1 MLTPSKGHSQ
11 SLPGKK
17 IRNISIRAKLA
28 LWGIGTIFVSALAM
42 VAVGVWQGNVFSGK
56 ARVEAEKLID
66 ADLDHITEGVYNIIK
81 SQDESIQQKVNHDL
95 NVARYV
101 LKREG
106 EVGLINETTTWN
118 AVNQFTGKSQ
128 TVSLPKM
135 AVGRKWLGQNNKLVV
150 ETPVVDTV
158 KRLVGG
164 TATIFQ
170 RMNSQGDI
178 VRVATNVE
186 NSDGTRAIGTYIPA
200 VNPDGQPNP
209 VVSTVMRG
217 ETYRGLAYVVNAWY
231 VTAYEPIA
239 DRNGKIIGVLY
250 VGVKQEN
257 IESLRQAIMQV
268 KIGKTGYVF
277 VLGGK
282 GNNRGKY
289 IISKRGERDGADIW
303 DEKDAKGNLVV
314 QSIVKRALNLKPGEF
329 ATERYL
335 WRNPDETG
343 PRWKIARLAYYEPWD
358 WVIGASVY
366 EDELQKSLFVIT
378 AGYMKMVYGF
388 SLVALCVAGLGGIF
402 TWFYARHLTAPIT
415 VVTDEATRL
424 TREEFPR
431 LVNAMHSVEQ
441 GDLTVSF
448 LFETKSVDI
457 SSEDEIGTMAR
468 AFNSMNGVL
477 ESVGKSFTQ
486 MIANL
491 RELTNRLEER
501 VEERTS
507 ELRESESKLSDI
519 VSFLPDATL
528 VIDREGKVLA
538 WNRALETMTG
548 IKAEDMIGKGD
559 YEYALP
565 FYGKRRPILVD
576 LALVPLDELD
586 NTIYAKIR
594 RTGEVL
600 TGEVYTPNLPGGARY
615 LLGTARPL
623 YDSKGA
629 VDGAIEIIHDIT
641 DRRLAEEELKKAKE
655 AAESANQAKTDFLNT
670 VSHELRTPLTSILG
684 FSDVIK
690 KKLLKTIFP
699 LIKSDDGKIMKTVK
713 QIGEYLDIIIL
724 EGKRLTSLINDV
736 LDLAKMEAGKVT
748 WDMQTLPVEGLI
760 DHSTAV
766 TDSLF
771 EKKGLKLI
779 KNIDAGLPDIKG
791 DRDRLIQVMVNLI
804 SNAVKFTEEGSVTC
818 GAKVINGEI
827 VISVTDSGIGI
838 SEENQLKVFEKF
850 KQVGDTLTDRP
861 KGTGLGLPISK
872 DIIEHHGGRIWV
884 QSELGKGSTF
894 SFSLPVAGAVIRKEE
909 VELNTLLQRMKEH
922 VDIIS
927 ARQLSGEKTVLI
939 VDDDAPIRELL
950 RQELESDGYKVI
962 EAADGMEGV
971 NKAKAGSPD
980 LIILDV
986 MMPQMNGFDA
996 AAVLKN
1002 DPLTMHIPIII
1013 LSIVEDKERGYR
1025 LGVDRYFNKPVNTE
1039 ELLREIGVL
1048 ISEGVSK
1055 KKVMVVDEN
1064 ESTAM
1069 TLKEVLE
1076 TKGYSVVSA
1085 CNGKECVEKAISEKP
1100 DMIIIDTLLPDTHDI
1115 VRTLRFKKGF
1125 ENIYFIFVEGS
1136 RK

>member
-1 MLTPSKGHSQ
+1 MNNL
-11 SLPGKK
+11 
-17 IRNISIRAKLA
+17 SIRAKLT

-42 VAVGVWQGNVFSGK
+42 VAVGLWEGNVFSGK
-56 ARVEAEKLID
+56 ASLEAEKLID

-106 EVGLINETTTWN
+106 EVSLIDETTTWN

-135 AVGRKWLGQNNKLVV
+135 TVGKKWLEKNNKLAV

-170 RMNSQGDI
+170 RMNKQDDF

-186 NSDGTRAIGTYIPA
+186 NSDGTRAISTYIPA

-209 VVSTVMRG
+209 VVSAVMRG
-217 ETYRGLAYVVNAWY
+217 ETYRGRAYVVNAWY
-231 VTAYEPIA
+231 VTAYEPII
-239 DRNGKIIGVLY
+239 DRNGKLIGILY

-257 IESLRQAIMQV
+257 IASLRQAIMQV
-268 KIGKTGYVF
+268 KIGKTGYVYI
-277 VLGGK
+277 LGGK
-282 GNNRGKY
+282 DNNRGKY

-303 DEKDAKGNLVV
+303 GEKDAKGNLVV

-335 WRNPDETG
+335 WRNPGETE

-378 AGYMKMVYGF
+378 AGYRKMIYSF
-388 SLVALCVAGLGGIF
+388 TLVALCVACLGGIF

-415 VVTDEATRL
+415 VVTNEATRITL
-424 TREEFPR
+424 EEFPR
-431 LVNAMHSVEQ
+431 LVTTMQSVEQ

-448 LFETKSVDI
+448 HFETKSVDI
-457 SSEDEIGTMAR
+457 HSEDEIGMMAE
-468 AFNSMNGVL
+468 AFNSMNVVL

-528 VIDREGKVLA
+528 VIDREGRVLA
-538 WNRALETMTG
+538 WNRAIEALTG
-548 IKAEDMIGKGD
+548 IKSEDMIGRSN

-565 FYGKRRPILVD
+565 FYGERRPILVD
-576 LALVPLDELD
+576 LALMPLEKLD
-586 NTIYAKIR
+586 NAAYASLR
-594 RTGEVL
+594 RSGEVL
-600 TGEVYTPNLPGGARY
+600 TGEVYTPSLPGGGRY

-655 AAESANQAKTDFLNT
+655 TAESANQTKTDFLNT

-684 FSDVIK
+684 FAKIISK
-690 KKLLKTIFP
+690 KFDESIFP
-699 LIKSDDGKIMKTVK
+699 AIRIEDKKTEKSVRQVRGNI
-713 QIGEYLDIIIL
+713 DIIL
-724 EGKRLTSLINDV
+724 TEGERLTNLINDV
-736 LDLAKMEAGKVT
+736 LDLAKMEAGRTEWKMETVG
-748 WDMQTLPVEGLI
+748 VEEI
-760 DHSTAV
+760 VNRAQMAAA
-766 TDSLF
+766 SLF
-771 EKKGLKLI
+771 EQKGLTLI
-779 KNIDAGLPDIKG
+779 VDIEKDLPAVTG
-791 DRDRLIQVMVNLI
+791 DLDRFIQVMLNLI
-804 SNAVKFTEEGSVTC
+804 SNAVKFTPRGSVTC
-818 GAKVINGEI
+818 AARKMNGEI
-827 VISVTDSGIGI
+827 VLSVTDSGIGI
-838 SEENQLKVFEKF
+838 AKEDQPKVFEKF
-850 KQVGDTLTDRP
+850 KQVGDTLTDKP
-861 KGTGLGLPISK
+861 TGTGLGLPICRE
-872 DIIEHHGGRIWV
+872 IIEHFGGRIWV
-884 QSELGKGSTF
+884 ESEPGKGSKF
-894 SFSLPVAGAVIRKEE
+894 SFTIPL
-909 VELNTLLQRMKEH
+909 VEADDGIESMDINTLVQRLRDH
-922 VDIIS
+922 VATTPI
-927 ARQLSGEKTVLI
+927 GEKPGNKTVLI
-939 VDDDAPIRELL
+939 VDDDASIRELL
-950 RQELESDGYKVI
+950 RQELEADGYTVI
-962 EAADGMEGV
+962 EAVDGLEGV
-971 NKAKAGSPD
+971 LKAKTGLPD

-986 MMPQMNGFDA
+986 MMPQMSGFDA

-1039 ELLREIGVL
+1039 ELLKEIGVL
-1048 ISEGVSK
+1048 ISEGVSR

-1069 TLKEVLE
+1069 SLKEVLE
-1076 TKGYSVVSA
+1076 TRGYSVVSA
-1085 CNGKECVEKAISEKP
+1085 CTGKECVEKAISERP

-1115 VRTLRFKKGF
+1115 VRTLRFEKGL
-1125 ENIYFIFVEGS
+1125 ENIYFLFVEGS

>member
-1 MLTPSKGHSQ
+1 MLTPSNGYSQ
-11 SLPGKK
+11 ELPGEKL
-17 IRNISIRAKLA
+17 RHLSIRTKLA

-42 VAVGVWQGNVFSGK
+42 IAVGAWQGHVFSGK

-66 ADLDHITEGVYNIIK
+66 TDLDHITEGVFNIIK

-101 LKREG
+101 LKGEG
-106 EVGLINETTTWN
+106 EVGLLTETTTWK
-118 AVNQFTGKSQ
+118 AVNQFTGESQ
-128 TVSLPKM
+128 TVPLPKM
-135 AVGRKWLGQNNKLVV
+135 AIGQKWLGQNNKLLV
-150 ETPVVDTV
+150 ETPVVDMV

-170 RMNSQGDI
+170 RMNSRGDI

-186 NSDGTRAIGTYIPA
+186 NTDGTRAIGTYIPA
-200 VNPDGQPNP
+200 INPDGQPNP

-217 ETYRGLAYVVNAWY
+217 ETYRGVAYVVNAWY
-231 VTAYEPIA
+231 VTAYEPIT
-239 DRNGKIIGVLY
+239 DRSGKIIGVLY

-257 IESLRQAIMQV
+257 IEALRQAIMQV
-268 KIGKTGYVF
+268 KIGETGYVF

-282 GNNRGKY
+282 GRNRGKY

-314 QSIVKRALNLKPGEF
+314 QSIVKRALALKPGEF

-335 WRNPDETG
+335 WQNPDEAQ
-343 PRWKIARLAYYEPWD
+343 PRWKIARLAYYGPWD

-366 EDELQKSLFVIT
+366 EDEVQESLSVIT
-378 AGYMKMVYGF
+378 AGYKKMVYGF
-388 SLVALCVAGLGGIF
+388 SLVALCVAALGGIF
-402 TWFYARHLTAPIT
+402 TWFYARRLTRPIT

-424 TREEFPR
+424 TTEEFPR
-431 LVNAMHSVEQ
+431 LVKAMRSVEQ

-457 SSEDEIGTMAR
+457 SSEDEIGTLAR
-468 AFNSMNGVL
+468 AFNSMDGVL

-491 RELTNRLEER
+491 RELTSRLEER
-501 VEERTS
+501 VEERTA
-507 ELRESESKLSDI
+507 ELRESESKLI
-519 VSFLPDATL
+519 
-528 VIDREGKVLA
+528 
-538 WNRALETMTG
+538 
-548 IKAEDMIGKGD
+548 
-559 YEYALP
+559 
-565 FYGKRRPILVD
+565 
-576 LALVPLDELD
+576 
-586 NTIYAKIR
+586 
-594 RTGEVL
+594 
-600 TGEVYTPNLPGGARY
+600 
-615 LLGTARPL
+615 
-623 YDSKGA
+623 
-629 VDGAIEIIHDIT
+629 
-641 DRRLAEEELKKAKE
+641 KAKE

-690 KKLLKTIFP
+690 RKLLKNIFP
-699 LIKSDDGKIMKTVK
+699 LIESDDVKIVKTVK
-713 QIGEYLDIIIL
+713 QVGEYLDIIIL
-724 EGKRLTSLINDV
+724 EGKRLTALINDV
-736 LDLAKMEAGKVT
+736 LDLAKMEAGKVV
-748 WDMQTLPVEGLI
+748 WDMRTIPVEELI
-760 DHSTAV
+760 DHAMTV

-771 EKKGLKLI
+771 VKKKLKLI
-779 KNIDAGLPDIKG
+779 RDIDPGLPEING

-838 SEENQLKVFEKF
+838 SEENQHTVFEKF
-850 KQVGDTLTDRP
+850 KQVGDTLTDKP
-861 KGTGLGLPISK
+861 QGTGLGLPISK

-884 QSELGKGSTF
+884 QSELGRGSTF
-894 SFSLPVAGAVIRKEE
+894 SFSLPVAVASIRKEE
-909 VELNTLLQRMKEH
+909 VELNTFLQRMKDH
-922 VDIIS
+922 VEIIS
-927 ARQLSGEKTVLI
+927 ARQLSGEKTVLV
-939 VDDDAPIRELL
+939 VDDDASIRELL
-950 RQELESDGYKVI
+950 RQELEANGYKVI

-971 NKAKAGSPD
+971 HKAKAGSPD

-1002 DPLTMHIPIII
+1002 DPLTMQIPIVI
-1013 LSIVEDKERGYR
+1013 LSIIEDKERGYR

-1039 ELLREIGVL
+1039 ELLKEIGEL
-1048 ISEGVSK
+1048 ICEGVSK
-1055 KKVMVVDEN
+1055 KKVMVVDED
-1064 ESTAM
+1064 ESTAK
-1069 TLKEVLE
+1069 TLREVLE

-1085 CNGKECVEKAISEKP
+1085 CNGKECVEKALAEKP

-1125 ENIYFIFVEGS
+1125 ENIYFLFVEGG
-1136 RK
+1136 KP

>member
-1 MLTPSKGHSQ
+1 M
-11 SLPGKK
+11 
-17 IRNISIRAKLA
+17 RNLSIRAKLT
-28 LWGIGTIFVSALAM
+28 LWGIGTIFVSSLAM
-42 VAVGVWQGNVFSGK
+42 VAVGLWQGNIFSDK

-66 ADLDHITEGVYNIIK
+66 ADLDHITEGVYNIVK
-81 SQDESIQQKVNHDL
+81 AQDESVQQKVNHDL

-106 EVGLINETTTWN
+106 EVGLIHETTTWN
-118 AVNQFTGKSQ
+118 AVNQFTGKSH

-135 AVGRKWLGQNNKLVV
+135 AVGRKWLGQNNKLNV

-178 VRVATNVE
+178 IRVATNVE
-186 NSDGTRAIGTYIPA
+186 NADTTRAIGTYIPA

-217 ETYRGLAYVVNAWY
+217 ETYRGIAYVVNAWY

-239 DRNGKIIGVLY
+239 DSNGKIIGVLY

-277 VLGGK
+277 ALGGK
-282 GNNRGKY
+282 GSNRGKY
-289 IISKRGERDGADIW
+289 IISKKGERDGADIW
-303 DEKDAKGNLVV
+303 DEKDVKGNPIV
-314 QSIVKRALNLKPGEF
+314 QSIIKRALNLKPREF

-335 WRNPDETG
+335 WRNPDDPG

-378 AGYMKMVYGF
+378 AGYMRMVYGF

-415 VVTDEATRL
+415 VVTNEATRITL
-424 TREEFPR
+424 EEFPR
-431 LVNAMHSVEQ
+431 LVTTMQSVEQ
-441 GDLTVSF
+441 GDLSASF
-448 LFETKSVDI
+448 HFETKSVAI
-457 SSEDEIGTMAR
+457 HSEDEIGMMAE
-468 AFNSMNGVL
+468 AFNSMNVVL

-501 VEERTS
+501 VEERTA
-507 ELRESESKLSDI
+507 ELRESESKLI
-519 VSFLPDATL
+519 
-528 VIDREGKVLA
+528 
-538 WNRALETMTG
+538 
-548 IKAEDMIGKGD
+548 
-559 YEYALP
+559 
-565 FYGKRRPILVD
+565 
-576 LALVPLDELD
+576 
-586 NTIYAKIR
+586 
-594 RTGEVL
+594 
-600 TGEVYTPNLPGGARY
+600 
-615 LLGTARPL
+615 
-623 YDSKGA
+623 
-629 VDGAIEIIHDIT
+629 
-641 DRRLAEEELKKAKE
+641 KAKE
-655 AAESANQAKTDFLNT
+655 VAESANQSKTDFLNT

-690 KKLLKTIFP
+690 RKLVKTIFP
-699 LIKSDDGKIMKTVK
+699 LIRTEDGKILKTVT
-713 QIGEYLDIIIL
+713 QIEEYLDVIIL

-736 LDLAKMEAGKVT
+736 LDLAKMEAGRFT

-771 EKKGLKLI
+771 EKKGLTLI
-779 KNIDAGLPDIKG
+779 KNIDAGLPDIRG
-791 DRDRLIQVMVNLI
+791 DKDRLIQVMVNLI
-804 SNAVKFTEEGSVTC
+804 SNAVKFTEAGSVTC
-818 GAKVINGEI
+818 GATMINGEI

-838 SEENQLKVFEKF
+838 SQENQPRVFEKF
-850 KQVGDTLTDRP
+850 KQVGDTLTDKP

-894 SFSLPVAGAVIRKEE
+894 SFSLPVAAAVVRKED

-922 VDIIS
+922 VDIIA

-950 RQELESDGYKVI
+950 RHELAADGYKVI

-971 NKAKAGSPD
+971 NKAKESSPD

-1002 DPLTMHIPIII
+1002 DPLTMHIPIVI

-1025 LGVDRYFNKPVNTE
+1025 LGIDRYFNKPVNTE
-1039 ELLREIGVL
+1039 ELLREIGIL

-1076 TKGYSVVSA
+1076 TTGYSVVSA

-1115 VRTLRFKKGF
+1115 VKTLRFKKGF
-1125 ENIYFIFVEGS
+1125 ENIYFIFVEGN
-1136 RK
+1136 RKQ